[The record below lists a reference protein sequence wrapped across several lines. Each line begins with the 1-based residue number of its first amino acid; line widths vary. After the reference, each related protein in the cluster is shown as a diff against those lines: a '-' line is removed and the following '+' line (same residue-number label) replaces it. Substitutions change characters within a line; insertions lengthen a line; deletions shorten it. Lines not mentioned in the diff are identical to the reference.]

1 MIRVPEPDVMRPR
14 LALVSLVSLA
24 ACAALGAGCT
34 SELEESDGAS
44 NAITKPGETSPAWL
58 YEGPMPTLESPEIV
72 TSIVGHTLRV
82 TGLLPAAYDASN
94 LPWYAVTE
102 PAGARTRVHVVYPVA
117 TGKMIDGK
125 WNNVPGSYD
134 HLNVRPYRPND
145 PAQLGKEHWGGF
157 PFLNYHDVRRF
168 AMHGPIDFTEDLPDV
183 TQATRAPQGAED
195 WRLVRGRISAGCQR
209 MQGEHVLE
217 LTNMLG
223 FDMSKPWTTATNK
236 QDPKNKV
243 EGKWIPIALTVLA
256 EPQYDTFQDRIVD
269 VDYPKDA
276 TVPALPAGKP
286 VQVFDTWDANEM
298 RAWACPVAAYDDP
311 NRTPQVKRTDARFNG
326 GYCALTHGA
335 NTKSPKTGASL

>member
-1 MIRVPEPDVMRPR
+1 MRP
-14 LALVSLVSLA
+14 LLA
-24 ACAALGAGCT
+24 AASFASFAALAVACASHT
-34 SELEESDGAS
+34 EESDDSAD
-44 NAITKPGETSPAWL
+44 AITKPGETSPAWL

-82 TGLLPAAYDASN
+82 TGLLPRTYDTSK

-102 PAGARTRVHVVYPVA
+102 RVADRTRVHVVYPVA

-134 HLNVRPYRPND
+134 HLNVRPFRPND

-157 PFLNYHDVRRF
+157 PFLNYHDARRF
-168 AMHGPIDFTEDLPDV
+168 AMHGPIDFTEDFPG
-183 TQATRAPQGAED
+183 ATPGAQD

-236 QDPKNKV
+236 PDPKNKV
-243 EGKWIPIALTVLA
+243 EGKWIPIKMTVLD
-256 EPQYDTFQDRIVD
+256 EPQYDTFEGTIVD
-269 VDYPKDA
+269 VDYPKDPS
-276 TVPALPAGKP
+276 VPALPEGKP
-286 VQVFDTWDANEM
+286 VKVFGTWDANEM
-298 RAWACPVAAYDDP
+298 RAWACPVAKADDP

-326 GYCALTHGA
+326 TYCARTHGA
-335 NTKSPKTGASL
+335 NTASPASGGAL